1 MGMGRARK
9 NRRLKNRNVL
19 DVKLRT
25 RGTRLARVR
34 LVTTALGV
42 AVGMLVGLYGL
53 WKGGEWALD
62 RLVFQNESFAVRSI
76 QVHTDGVIPP
86 EEIVRWSGVRVGDNL
101 LGLDMT
107 RVRRDLELAPLIRS
121 AAVERVPPDI
131 LRIRVSER
139 EPIARVMT
147 LLLGPAGGGV
157 SVVPYYLDADGHVMD
172 GETGPGWGASNWPRV
187 ASLPVL
193 EGVPLEEVRSGRAMT
208 IPGARAAL
216 RLISEFERSSM
227 AGWVILESVDVTM
240 AGLLEVRARA
250 PANGHVSRVRFGY
263 EGTEEQLRRWHRI
276 HEYGRRRGEAIGSLD
291 LSVRDNTPVVFV
303 APGVDPDRAAGGPP
317 QENGRQRHV

>member
-1 MGMGRARK
+1 MGMSRARK

-19 DVKLRT
+19 DVKLRA

-34 LVTTALGV
+34 LVTTALAV
-42 AVGMLVGLYGL
+42 AVGMLLGLYGL
-53 WKGGEWALD
+53 WMGGEWALD

-86 EEIVRWSGVRVGDNL
+86 EEILRWSGVRVGDNL

-121 AAVERVPPDI
+121 AAVERVPPDS

-147 LLLGPAGGGV
+147 LLMDPAGSGV
-157 SVVPYYLDADGHVMD
+157 TVVPYYLDVEGFVMD
-172 GETGPGWGASNWPRV
+172 GETGPGWGPSSWRRV
-187 ASLPVL
+187 VSLPVI
-193 EGVPLEEVRSGRAMT
+193 EGVPLEEVRAGRAMT

-216 RLISEFERSSM
+216 RLIWEFERSSM
-227 AGWVILESVDVTM
+227 AGWVILESVEVSM
-240 AGLLEVRARA
+240 AGLLDVRARA
-250 PANGHVSRVRFGY
+250 PGNGHVSRVRFKY
-263 EGTEEQLRRWHRI
+263 PGTEEQLRRWHLI

-303 APGVDPDRAAGGPP
+303 VPGDDSDRAADGQP